1 MDEPLSFTMEVV
13 NKGGNTEDY
22 TISNY
27 PSWIDVEP
35 ASGTLTATQ
44 SRKVTFTVDES
55 VNIGTYNE
63 VFYLTNSEGVSEPLN
78 VTLKVNGKK
87 PDWSVNPADYKFNMN
102 VYGQLKLNGKFSN
115 DTEDLL
121 AAFENDVCVGVATNE
136 YIKVNDMYY
145 ALLTVYSNSGSH
157 ENLEFKMWDASTGQ
171 TYVASPEKEIA
182 FRANTIVGSPKS
194 PVVFSNLD
202 LVQLDMALENGW
214 TWTSFNVSNDK
225 MADISEILRNNEW
238 ASGDEV
244 KREDGGVSTYGTET
258 GWVGSLRSFDN
269 EGMFM
274 VRSSYAQTLSVIGKP
289 VNTADNILTV
299 RSVNDKGVAVWNYIP
314 YLAQKNLTLNEAL
327 AGYEAE
333 EGDVVKSQSGF
344 AMYNGNLGW
353 IGSLTYMQPGRGYML
368 QRIGT
373 TTATLQYPSD
383 NAQGGRA
390 NVKTRSMGNE
400 PEMVDY
406 GVVNTNYARTMSMVA
421 TVEGIEVNE
430 GDVLKAYANGEL
442 RGESPVICRGE
453 SDEPL
458 FFLSVA
464 GEQAESFDVVVER
477 KGEVVAS
484 AADAG
489 NFKADDVKGSYD
501 NPIVIS
507 FVDRNSQAVYP
518 SPFYNEL
525 FIRKQVDPKAK
536 VIVTINDTKGITVA
550 IFRDCNRDGQ
560 VDIHWTDALNMA
572 PGVYMVNINVNGNDD
587 VYKVI
592 KIKR

>member
-1 MDEPLSFTMEVV
+1 MP
-13 NKGGNTEDY
+13 KG
-22 TISNY
+22 
-27 PSWIDVEP
+27 
-35 ASGTLTATQ
+35 
-44 SRKVTFTVDES
+44 
-55 VNIGTYNE
+55 
-63 VFYLTNSEGVSEPLN
+63 
-78 VTLKVNGKK
+78 
-87 PDWSVNPADYKFNMN
+87 
-102 VYGQLKLNGKFSN
+102 
-115 DTEDLL
+115 
-121 AAFENDVCVGVATNE
+121 
-136 YIKVNDMYY
+136 
-145 ALLTVYSNSGSH
+145 
-157 ENLEFKMWDASTGQ
+157 
-171 TYVASPEKEIA
+171 
-182 FRANTIVGSPKS
+182 
-194 PVVFSNLD
+194 
-202 LVQLDMALENGW
+202 
-214 TWTSFNVSNDK
+214 
-225 MADISEILRNNEW
+225 
-238 ASGDEV
+238 
-244 KREDGGVSTYGTET
+244 
-258 GWVGSLRSFDN
+258 
-269 EGMFM
+269 
-274 VRSSYAQTLSVIGKP
+274 
-289 VNTADNILTV
+289 
-299 RSVNDKGVAVWNYIP
+299 NYIP

-406 GVVNTNYARTMSMVA
+406 GVANTNYARTMSMVA

-430 GDVLKAYANGEL
+430 GDVLKAYANGEF

-484 AADAG
+484 AAGAG

-536 VIVTINDTKGITVA
+536 VIVTINDTKGTTVA